1 MYFVFCRLYP
11 SSSAVFR
18 ILPIIS
24 LLLINAPGAG
34 LPIRMIEEVS
44 WEPKRRRAWASH
56 YLIPRLWHLRINN
69 NIWNSNSFYFVKILT
84 CSMWCRLAWT
94 YHSRT
99 LQSYPWY
106 TTHVNLKRCHCPC
119 MKSENFKCNRLLFQ
133 TYCGKVTSTTDEI
146 IKNFLRHWPCA
157 TYKKSYLLSQPVKHL

>member
-94 YHSRT
+94 YRSRT

-106 TTHVNLKRCHCPC
+106 ITHVNLKRCPY
-119 MKSENFKCNRLLFQ
+119 MTNENTCAIVFAVCRGDHWWNNK
-133 TYCGKVTSTTDEI
+133 YTSQNSGSTGSTC
-146 IKNFLRHWPCA
+146 FLASRIRIH
-157 TYKKSYLLSQPVKHL
+157 